1 VSFNPD
7 IEIASY
13 DPNMPLAKPHLMMKK
28 PAAGNLVKTKHP
40 KAQLN
45 VVSEP
50 KQSAIV

>member
-13 DPNMPLAKPHLMMKK
+13 DPKIPLAKPHLMMKK
-28 PAAGNLVKTKHP
+28 PAAGNLVKTKNS
-40 KAQLN
+40 KAQLS

-50 KQSAIV
+50 KHSAIL